1 MKVSE
6 LIEALKVIVAEKG
19 DMEVLD
25 SYGCEFEMEVN
36 THIAIHDDETTAL
49 SVSA

>member
-1 MKVSE
+1 MKISE
-6 LIEALKVIVAEKG
+6 LIEALKEIVAEQG

-36 THIAIHDDETTAL
+36 THIAIHDDETVAL